1 MSYNELG
8 QLTSKAR
15 SRGYESQLFQYNI
28 RGWLTRLGCE
38 VFNEDLYYEKTSTG
52 GQGCYN
58 GNISQSRME
67 WMVGDLA
74 SDNWYMTEEY
84 DYRSLL
90 FNHTY
95 DQLSRLTNT
104 TSTDNDFSK
113 FGEAM
118 TYDKHGNIKTINRG
132 GIHQHGWN
140 YIYPNHTYGI
150 IDNVT
155 LSYEGNQLYNAI
167 DLANDPLY
175 LGSQDF
181 KNYMT
186 TYPGTEYRYDANGN
200 LTDDSNKG
208 IVTIRSNWLNLPD
221 TVQMENGDMASYTY
235 SPSGDKFMCIYST
248 ANTSTVT
255 MPLGTTLSNGRPPGI
270 TVAQSLFMIYMDNVV
285 YEGNPWSTTLHNLS
299 KVITDDGILVRTNSV
314 TESTPVFERNY
325 YIRDHL
331 GNVRVVF
338 DSQGRVRQLNNYT
351 PFGMEYGESA
361 GNQASVGYQDYKLG
375 VKELDRRF
383 ELNWYNFGARSYDL
397 ALGRWTSMDPLAE
410 KYYSVSPYVY
420 CNNNPLYYIDPRGD
434 TVKTAGTAEQTAYDD
449 YKNEVTTRTTHYQ
462 GRVAKWQAKAA
473 NAKNGFG
480 RFFAKAGLK
489 VAQSNLS
496 MYQGI
501 QTEINTM
508 ESSST
513 VFMVRMG
520 SNISAPLPN
529 GSGGSVTYNNE
540 TNQIDI
546 NIGSSSMFSTIQIVA
561 HEFKHG
567 HQYLSGD
574 LDFNSTGLF
583 GGLFYDQTDEKAA
596 FERMNLF
603 GTPVNIPSTIT
614 TSYGSL
620 DKGPKSFHL
629 LSPTEQLQYQI
640 QKSMGRYH

>member
-8 QLTSKAR
+8 QLTSKTR
-15 SRGYESQLFQYNI
+15 SKGYESQLFQYNI

-67 WMVGDLA
+67 WMVGDLS

-84 DYRSLL
+84 DYQSLL
-90 FNHTY
+90 LNHTY

-104 TSTDNDFSK
+104 TSTDGFSK

-118 TYDKHGNIKTINRG
+118 TYDKHGNIRTINRG
-132 GIHQHGWN
+132 GIYQHGWN
-140 YIYPNHTYGI
+140 YIYPNHTYGV

-155 LSYEGNQLYNAI
+155 LSYEGNQLNNAV

-181 KNYMT
+181 KNRQS
-186 TYPGTEYRYDANGN
+186 TYPGTEYHYDANGN
-200 LTDDSNKG
+200 LLDDANKG

-221 TVQMENGDMASYTY
+221 TVQMENGDMASFSY
-235 SPSGDKFMCIYST
+235 SPSGDKFMSIYST

-255 MPLGTTLSNGRPPGI
+255 MPLGTTLSNGRPAGI
-270 TVAQSLFMIYMDNVV
+270 TVAQSTTMMYMDNVV

-299 KVITDDGILVRTNSV
+299 KVLTDDGILVRTNSV

-325 YIRDHL
+325 YVRDHL

-361 GNQASVGYQDYKLG
+361 GNQASVGYQDYKFG
-375 VKELDRRF
+375 GKELDRRF

-420 CNNNPLYYIDPRGD
+420 CANNPMNFLDLHGDSVKVTIDILNDIYNALDENTNVTFQIENGYIKPESFKEQAENSNDIFLKDLY
-434 TVKTAGTAEQTAYDD
+434 
-449 YKNEVTTRTTHYQ
+449 EV
-462 GRVAKWQAKAA
+462 A
-473 NAKNGFG
+473 
-480 RFFAKAGLK
+480 
-489 VAQSNLS
+489 
-496 MYQGI
+496 
-501 QTEINTM
+501 
-508 ESSST
+508 SSEHQ
-513 VFMVRMG
+513 V
-520 SNISAPLPN
+520 NISASPIAIYKDNSGFLNSINFATPYDYNTGWIREEDLFRRRNNYPTGKSIN
-529 GSGGSVTYNNE
+529 GNFGVTLFPTGVSKSGLNSTNKVIQVIINGKGSLNHRSVG
-540 TNQIDI
+540 I
-546 NIGSSSMFSTIQIVA
+546 A
-561 HEFKHG
+561 HELGHVVLYLRNLPFSHG
-567 HQYLSGD
+567 EKGVDPFIDKRTTIIKKRLGY
-574 LDFNSTGLF
+574 DF
-583 GGLFYDQTDEKAA
+583 
-596 FERMNLF
+596 
-603 GTPVNIPSTIT
+603 
-614 TSYGSL
+614 
-620 DKGPKSFHL
+620 
-629 LSPTEQLQYQI
+629 
-640 QKSMGRYH
+640 

>member
-1 MSYNELG
+1 MNHC
-8 QLTSKAR
+8 AA
-15 SRGYESQLFQYNI
+15 
-28 RGWLTRLGCE
+28 
-38 VFNEDLYYEKTSTG
+38 

-175 LGSQDF
+175 LGLQDF

-270 TVAQSLFMIYMDNVV
+270 TVAQSLFMLYMDNVV

-299 KVITDDGILVRTNSV
+299 KVLTDDGILVRTNSV
-314 TESTPVFERNY
+314 TQATPVFERNY

-338 DSQGRVRQLNNYT
+338 DSQGRVRQRNNYT

-361 GNQASVGYQDYKLG
+361 GNQASVGYQDYKFG
-375 VKELDRRF
+375 GKELDRRF
-383 ELNWYNFGARSYDL
+383 ELNWYNFGARFYDPS
-397 ALGRWTSMDPLAE
+397 LGRFHTIDPLAAD
-410 KYYSVSPYVY
+410 YDNLSPYGY
-420 CNNNPLYYIDPRGD
+420 CAGNPIKYIDVNGEFIGTIIGTFVGGVAGAYDSYKKGGD
-434 TVKTAGTAEQTAYDD
+434 IWAGAAEGAVSGAIAGATVDLAVAATVATGGGALVVIGAGAAAGAIGGAAGAVTGDATGQVVTSVNKGSSISNAVSNINTTNMADKAKTGAVTGAIGGAAGGAVGKGLQAASNSTKAAQGTMSKNITETAKTLTKMGADEKTVGTAVN
-449 YKNEVTTRTTHYQ
+449 KITTGMGEAGRNTVNTT
-462 GRVAKWQAKAA
+462 
-473 NAKNGFG
+473 N
-480 RFFAKAGLK
+480 K
-489 VAQSNLS
+489 VAVGTG
-496 MYQGI
+496 MA
-501 QTEINTM
+501 TE
-508 ESSST
+508 
-513 VFMVRMG
+513 
-520 SNISAPLPN
+520 SAIKV
-529 GSGGSVTYNNE
+529 GQMQKE
-540 TNQIDI
+540 
-546 NIGSSSMFSTIQIVA
+546 
-561 HEFKHG
+561 
-567 HQYLSGD
+567 
-574 LDFNSTGLF
+574 
-583 GGLFYDQTDEKAA
+583 EK
-596 FERMNLF
+596 
-603 GTPVNIPSTIT
+603 
-614 TSYGSL
+614 
-620 DKGPKSFHL
+620 K
-629 LSPTEQLQYQI
+629 
-640 QKSMGRYH
+640 